1 MATSDIEKVP
11 TAIRDTR
18 NTPIELAAKRM
29 RATRYKQHHP
39 RASDAVAGV
48 RGWIG
53 GLSREKSSISG
64 TTMAGVATRT
74 LISVLLLGVVLTINV
89 YGQPPSTPASG
100 AVAGPAATAYFI
112 KFKVMP
118 GKNADFEKAISEM
131 MVGVRQKEPGNVY
144 CDLVHLAHDPQTY
157 AIIERYKGAKASKA
171 HVESEYIKK
180 LGDALKNGLLDGPP
194 EVQELV
200 FIRSK

>member
-1 MATSDIEKVP
+1 MATSDIEEVS
-11 TAIRDTR
+11 TAFRD
-18 NTPIELAAKRM
+18 TPIEFAAKRTHA
-29 RATRYKQHHP
+29 RKYKQRYLH
-39 RASDAVAGV
+39 ASDGVAGV

-53 GLSREKSSISG
+53 RLPREKISISG
-64 TTMAGVATRT
+64 TTMAGAATRT
-74 LISVLLLGVVLTINV
+74 LISGLLLGVVLTINA
-89 YGQPPSTPASG
+89 YGEPPSTPASA
-100 AVAGPAATAYFI
+100 AVAGPAATAYII
-112 KFKVMP
+112 KFKVTP

-144 CDLVHLAHDPQTY
+144 CDLVRLAHDPQTY
-157 AIIERYKGAKASKA
+157 AIIERYKGAEASKA

-180 LGDALKNGLLDGPP
+180 LGEALKNGLLDGPP

>member
-1 MATSDIEKVP
+1 MATSDVEKVP
-11 TAIRDTR
+11 TAFRDAG
-18 NTPIELAAKRM
+18 NTAIELASERIYETK
-29 RATRYKQHHP
+29 YKQHHP
-39 RASDAVAGV
+39 HASDGVAGV

-53 GLSREKSSISG
+53 RRPRETSAICG
-64 TTMAGVATRT
+64 TTKAGVATRT
-74 LISVLLLGVVLTINV
+74 LISGLLLGVVLTINA
-89 YGQPPSTPASG
+89 YGQPPSTPASA

-118 GKNADFEKAISEM
+118 GKNADFENAISEM
-131 MVGVRQKEPGNVY
+131 MVEVRQKEPGNVY

-157 AIIERYKGAKASKA
+157 AIIERYKGIEASKA